1 MPRRWTDLLLPGLL
15 LLALAALQAGDS
27 RLLAEARWAVF
38 DSYQRLKPR
47 PYEPAPVRIVD
58 IDDESLERLGQWP
71 WSRARLAELVL
82 RLEEM
87 GAAAIALDIVL
98 AESDRTAPKAL
109 AAAWPEGPQWRAA
122 REAVARLP
130 DPDAALAEAMG
141 RIPSVAA
148 FAATQKAGGRTP
160 ALKAGFAFAG
170 EDPARAARSFAGAV
184 SSLPAIEEASAGNG
198 AVNAVLEGDGVVR
211 TVPLLLRIENQIY
224 PSLASELLRV
234 AQGASGYLVKGAG
247 ASGEGGGFAGS
258 EIAAVRVGEAI
269 LPTDGSGGL
278 LLYDSGPRP
287 ERFVP
292 AFRILDASAPANA
305 VAGALVLIG
314 ASATAL
320 QDTRPTPL
328 SAAMPGV
335 EIHAQI
341 LEQAIN
347 GQFLVRPEWARGAEL
362 LVTFLGGAL
371 LIVLLRSAGALRS
384 SIVAAL
390 LAGISVAGSIL
401 AFTRLGWLI
410 DPVTPVLSVLAV
422 FLLSSV
428 LGRLRSERDRRQVRD
443 AFARYLSPVLV
454 DQLARQPER
463 LTLGGEKR
471 DLTLLF
477 SDIRGFTSFSED
489 LDPQELGRFMNSFL
503 TPMTTVIQARG
514 GTIDKYI
521 GDCIMAFWNA
531 PLDEPDHAGKALE
544 AALDMRRALEAFNAA
559 APGRRP
565 IQIGVGV
572 NTGLCSVG
580 NFGSEQRFDYS
591 ALGDAVNAAS
601 RFESLTKHYGVDI
614 LIGETTAELCR
625 DRFALLPVD
634 RIKVQGKARP
644 VLLHALMGGAETL
657 ADARFR
663 RLAEAQD
670 AMLVAYWGR
679 RWGEASRHALSVA
692 ALEPGLQRLCA
703 IYEGRIAEFSR
714 HGPAADW
721 DGSAVA
727 AGKHG

>member
-1 MPRRWTDLLLPGLL
+1 MLRRWTDLLLPGLL
-15 LLALAALQAGDS
+15 LLALAAVQAADP

-47 PYEPAPVRIVD
+47 PFLPAPVRIVD

-87 GAAAIALDIVL
+87 GAGAIALDIVL
-98 AESDRTAPKAL
+98 AEPDRTAPQAL
-109 AAAWPEGPQWRAA
+109 AAAWPEGPEWAAA
-122 REAVARLP
+122 RAAVARLP

-148 FAATQKAGGRTP
+148 FAATQRAGTRAP

-198 AVNAVLEGDGVVR
+198 AVNAVLSGDGVVR
-211 TVPLLLRIENQIY
+211 TVPLLLRVEDQLY
-224 PSLASELLRV
+224 PGLASELLRV
-234 AQGASGYLVKGAG
+234 AQGASGYLVKGSG
-247 ASGEGGGFAGS
+247 ASGEGGSFGAS
-258 EIAAVRVGEAI
+258 EIAALRVGDAI
-269 LPTDGSGGL
+269 LPTEGSGSL

-292 AFRILDASAPANA
+292 AFRILDDSAPGEAFE
-305 VAGALVLIG
+305 GALVLIG

-320 QDTRPTPL
+320 EDTRPTPL

-347 GQFLVRPEWARGAEL
+347 GQFLARPGWAPGAEL
-362 LVTFLGGAL
+362 LATLFGGAL
-371 LIVLLRSAGALRS
+371 LILLLRSAGALRS
-384 SIVAAL
+384 SVVAAL
-390 LAGISVAGSIL
+390 LAGVAVAGSIL
-401 AFTRLGWLI
+401 AFTRIGWLI

-463 LTLGGEKR
+463 LTLGGERR

-489 LDPQELGRFMNSFL
+489 LDPEELGRFMNSFL
-503 TPMTTVIQARG
+503 TPMTAVIQARG

-531 PLDEPDHAGKALE
+531 PLDDPDHAANALQ
-544 AALDMRRALEAFNAA
+544 AALDMRRALDAFNAA
-559 APGRRP
+559 ARGRRP
-565 IQIGVGV
+565 VQIGVGI

-601 RFESLTKHYGVDI
+601 RFESLTKHYGLDI
-614 LIGETTAELCR
+614 LIGETTAEICR
-625 DRFALLPVD
+625 GRFALLPVD
-634 RIKVQGKARP
+634 RIKVMGKARP
-644 VLLHALMGGAETL
+644 VLLHALMGGGETL
-657 ADARFR
+657 ADARFG
-663 RLAEAQD
+663 RLADAQE
-670 AMLVAYWGR
+670 AMLAAYWDR
-679 RWGEASRHALSVA
+679 RWGEASRHASAVA
-692 ALEPGLQRLCA
+692 EIDPGLQRLVA
-703 IYEGRIAEFSR
+703 IYQERIAQFSR
-714 HGPAADW
+714 QGPAADW